1 MNQNIE
7 IQRLVATNGT
17 NRCVSKFAQAIH
29 IHVYGRTFFDN
40 FVYIVDSWLL
50 ACCQPHGL
58 EAVVLWVSH
67 TAILGTVA
75 EWPAGQLDIYI
86 YIYIYIAGGCTPCTP
101 AAQGQ
106 GPISGFG

>member
-1 MNQNIE
+1 MNQKIE
-7 IQRLVATNGT
+7 IQRLVSTNGT

-29 IHVYGRTFFDN
+29 IHVYGRSFFDN

-75 EWPAGQLDIYI
+75 EWPAGQLDILL
-86 YIYIYIAGGCTPCTP
+86 CTKMLLRFTVLQHLRVEMLLF
-101 AAQGQ
+101 AMFSA
-106 GPISGFG
+106 

>member
-1 MNQNIE
+1 MNQKIE
-7 IQRLVATNGT
+7 IQRLVATDGT

-75 EWPAGQLDIYI
+75 EWPAGQLDKQQRQVAACSLTLRTEVRIYV
-86 YIYIYIAGGCTPCTP
+86 A
-101 AAQGQ
+101 
-106 GPISGFG
+106 